1 MTSYVEFDEMDST
14 PQLSETQSQ
23 SVDGTEIVTQDFM
36 VHDQLETGQII
47 CIDLQSIVEIQRIY
61 VRFCKAVTNSELE
74 PVLANQ
80 PVDDGLTWTA
90 NNCLT

>member
-36 VHDQLETGQII
+36 VHDQLETERLRIE
-47 CIDLQSIVEIQRIY
+47 LKHKKLVEEY
-61 VRFCKAVTNSELE
+61 KAKKQ
-74 PVLANQ
+74 LA
-80 PVDDGLTWTA
+80 A
-90 NNCLT
+90 SK

>member
-36 VHDQLETGQII
+36 VHDQLETERLRIE
-47 CIDLQSIVEIQRIY
+47 LKRAAHKKLVEEY
-61 VRFCKAVTNSELE
+61 KAKKQ
-74 PVLANQ
+74 LA
-80 PVDDGLTWTA
+80 A
-90 NNCLT
+90 SK

>member
-36 VHDQLETGQII
+36 VHDQLQAERLIK
-47 CIDLQSIVEIQRIY
+47 LKHAAHKKLVEEYRRKKQ
-61 VRFCKAVTNSELE
+61 
-74 PVLANQ
+74 LA
-80 PVDDGLTWTA
+80 A
-90 NNCLT
+90 SK

>member
-36 VHDQLETGQII
+36 VHDQLETER
-47 CIDLQSIVEIQRIY
+47 LRIKLKRAAHKKLVDEY
-61 VRFCKAVTNSELE
+61 RTKKQ
-74 PVLANQ
+74 LA
-80 PVDDGLTWTA
+80 A
-90 NNCLT
+90 SK

>member
-36 VHDQLETGQII
+36 VHDQLEI
-47 CIDLQSIVEIQRIY
+47 ERQRI
-61 VRFCKAVTNSELE
+61 ELKRAAHKKLVE
-74 PVLANQ
+74 EYRTKKQLA
-80 PVDDGLTWTA
+80 A
-90 NNCLT
+90 SK